1 MFATLLVLN
10 NRKRFQKRQRFMTS
24 LLPDF
29 RFVERSIQ
37 AETLP
42 VAHNKFKNR
51 TKKLTNRSLGRELTI
66 KEGVGWKEI
75 CDEILCDGTHP
86 KSLAA
91 VAAGKWKTANGW
103 EVEVL

>member
-1 MFATLLVLN
+1 MFD
-10 NRKRFQKRQRFMTS
+10 NRFEKVRKFMANPGS
-24 LLPDF
+24 DP
-29 RFVERSIQ
+29 RFVERSIP
-37 AETLP
+37 AEVSSVTT
-42 VAHNKFKNR
+42 NRFKNR
-51 TKKLTNRSLGRELTI
+51 AKKLTNKSLGRELTI
-66 KEGVGWKEI
+66 KGGVGWKEI